1 MKVEVHLHATL
12 RLVIK
17 EGKGQSIIVEL
28 PEYSS
33 IGDLLELMKID
44 QNPNHMLFVLNGRT
58 TGLDQVLEDG
68 DVLNLM
74 TAVSGG

>member
-12 RLVIK
+12 RRVIK
-17 EGKGQSIIVEL
+17 EGNGQVIVMDL
-28 PEYSS
+28 PENSA

-44 QNPNHMLFVLNGRT
+44 QDPDHMLFILNGRT
-58 TGLDQVLEDG
+58 TSLGQVLEDG

>member
-1 MKVEVHLHATL
+1 MKIEVHLHAIL
-12 RLVIK
+12 RMVIK
-17 EGKGQSIIVEL
+17 EGKGQDIVMDL
-28 PEYSS
+28 PENST

-44 QNPNHMLFVLNGRT
+44 QDTDHMLFVLNGRT
-58 TGLDQVLEDG
+58 TGLNQVLEEG

>member
-12 RLVIK
+12 RLAIK
-17 EGKGQSIIVEL
+17 GRKGQVIILDL
-28 PEYSS
+28 PENSS

>member
-17 EGKGQSIIVEL
+17 EGKGQVIIVDL
-28 PEYSS
+28 PENSS
-33 IGDLLELMKID
+33 IGDLLELIKID
-44 QNPNHMLFVLNGRT
+44 QYLDHMLFVLNGRT
-58 TGLDQVLEDG
+58 TGLAQVLKDE

-74 TAVSGG
+74 IAVSGG

>member
-12 RLVIK
+12 RMVIK
-17 EGKGQSIIVEL
+17 EGKGQVIVMDL
-28 PEYSS
+28 PENST
-33 IGDLLELMKID
+33 IGDLLEFMKID
-44 QNPNHMLFVLNGRT
+44 QDPDHMLFVQNGRT
-58 TGLDQVLEDG
+58 AGLGQVLEDG